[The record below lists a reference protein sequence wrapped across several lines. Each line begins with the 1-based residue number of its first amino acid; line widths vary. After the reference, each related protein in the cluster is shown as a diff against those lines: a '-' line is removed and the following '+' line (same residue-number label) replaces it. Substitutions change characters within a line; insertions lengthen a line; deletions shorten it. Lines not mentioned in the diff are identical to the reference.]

1 MKKLRGLFLL
11 APLAVAPAF
20 MYACNNTAK
29 EEGVKNQESSEKTTN
44 NNSEATKENNP
55 NNSNPSA
62 SANSQANQGNSNQGT
77 GTLNSDSSE
86 AASNDTQPSQGTSS
100 EGDGTTNSDSSST
113 DNAQPNQGNSD
124 TNSDSSSNTSD
135 QSGGNAPVENT
146 QPAPQPASGT
156 VEPATE
162 NREEQT
168 LTPSQRVNSDNN
180 NIISLK
186 EGFDYS
192 DFYKYIDFSK
202 TTGKPSSLIYNYQ
215 DGTITTSSSGKNG
228 YAEKTWEFNL
238 NRDNFDNSLNYKLAT
253 HENPLWN
260 PSNTQKYYVSKFL
273 NFTYDEANN
282 TITVSY
288 KVVYSEPNQVEESS
302 YTISDAVFTSVLQ
315 LPTQA
320 KETATTSNTEA
331 ENNTPTSEENAPVST
346 DSSSNS
352 SENTTDPESNGL
364 SSTDTNVEE
373 TRELSIQEKVNDE
386 NNNNLIVLKDG
397 QDYSNFDALLEE
409 LGSKAGLTLQD
420 NKDGTYR
427 IFAKSKTG
435 LGEFDFLF
443 KNEKFNE
450 ENIRLAK
457 GVADPVRTGTKK
469 NREKYYYP
477 DKYLSFTYDSQTRT
491 LIVSYK
497 VVYFLPTSTT
507 GGSVSNRDE
516 IIVSND
522 IYTSTIVLPNGVA
535 SVENTEAPSES
546 AEARN

>member
-11 APLAVAPAF
+11 APLALAPAF

-29 EEGVKNQESSEKTTN
+29 EEGAKNQESSEKTTN
-44 NNSEATKENNP
+44 TNSEATKENNP

-62 SANSQANQGNSNQGT
+62 SANLQANQGDSNQGT
-77 GTLNSDSSE
+77 GTSNSDSSV
-86 AASNDTQPSQGTSS
+86 APSNDTQASQGTSS
-100 EGDGTTNSDSSST
+100 EGDGTANSGSSST
-113 DNAQPNQGNSD
+113 DNAQPNQGNND
-124 TNSDSSSNTSD
+124 ANSDSSSNTSD
-135 QSGGNAPVENT
+135 QSGANAPVENT
-146 QPAPQPASGT
+146 QPTPQPASGT

-228 YAEKTWEFNL
+228 YTEKTWEFNL
-238 NRDNFDNSLNYKLAT
+238 NRGNFDNSLNYKLAT

-260 PSNTQKYYVSKFL
+260 PSNTEKYYVSKFL
-273 NFTYDEANN
+273 NFTYDEENN

-288 KVVYSEPNQVEESS
+288 KVVYSEPNQIEESS

-320 KETATTSNTEA
+320 KETATTSNTES

-352 SENTTDPESNGL
+352 SENTTDPESNGS

-373 TRELSIQEKVNDE
+373 TRELTIEEKLNDE
-386 NNNNLIVLKDG
+386 NNNNLIVLRNG
-397 QDYSNFDALLEE
+397 QDYSTFEEYIEYLESN
-409 LGSKAGLTLQD
+409 SKDKTLD
-420 NKDGTYR
+420 FNIEKGYDISTY
-427 IFAKSKTG
+427 SKYTG
-435 LGEFDFLF
+435 AEIYFDF
-443 KNEKFNE
+443 NSSKFNDE
-450 ENIRLAK
+450 HFRLSHPNGK
-457 GVADPVRTGTKK
+457 CTKTTRG
-469 NREKYYYP
+469 NKYFV
-477 DKYLSFTYDSQTRT
+477 DRKVTFEYDSENRT
-491 LIVSYK
+491 LVLSYRVIYFNAGSTEKSVPEKSDIIMSDK
-497 VVYFLPTSTT
+497 V
-507 GGSVSNRDE
+507 
-516 IIVSND
+516 
-522 IYTSTIVLPNGVA
+522 YTSTIVLPNGVA
-535 SVENTEAPSES
+535 SVENTETPSES
-546 AEARN
+546 DEARN

>member
-29 EEGVKNQESSEKTTN
+29 EEGAKNQESSEKTTN
-44 NNSEATKENNP
+44 TNSEATKENNP

-62 SANSQANQGNSNQGT
+62 STNSQANQEDSNQGT
-77 GTLNSDSSE
+77 GTPNSDSSPVP
-86 AASNDTQPSQGTSS
+86 SNDTQPSQGTSS
-100 EGDGTTNSDSSST
+100 EGDGTANSGSSST

-124 TNSDSSSNTSD
+124 ANSDSSSNTSD

-146 QPAPQPASGT
+146 QPTPQPASGT

-228 YAEKTWEFNL
+228 YTEKTWEFNL
-238 NRDNFDNSLNYKLAT
+238 NRDNFDNSLDYKLAT

-273 NFTYDEANN
+273 NFTYDEVNN

-288 KVVYSEPNQVEESS
+288 KVVYSGPNQIEESS
-302 YTISDAVFTSVLQ
+302 YTISDDVFTSVLQ

-320 KETATTSNTEA
+320 KETVTTSNTEA
-331 ENNTPTSEENAPVST
+331 ENSTPTSEENAPVST

-352 SENTTDPESNGL
+352 SENTTDTESNG
-364 SSTDTNVEE
+364 SSNTDTNVEE
-373 TRELSIQEKVNDE
+373 RRELTIEEKVNDE

-397 QDYSNFDALLEE
+397 QDYSTFEE
-409 LGSKAGLTLQD
+409 YVQYLGSKR
-420 NKDGTYR
+420 K
-427 IFAKSKTG
+427 
-435 LGEFDFLF
+435 
-443 KNEKFNE
+443 
-450 ENIRLAK
+450 NIRL
-457 GVADPVRTGTKK
+457 
-469 NREKYYYP
+469 
-477 DKYLSFTYDSQTRT
+477 
-491 LIVSYK
+491 
-497 VVYFLPTSTT
+497 
-507 GGSVSNRDE
+507 
-516 IIVSND
+516 
-522 IYTSTIVLPNGVA
+522 
-535 SVENTEAPSES
+535 
-546 AEARN
+546 